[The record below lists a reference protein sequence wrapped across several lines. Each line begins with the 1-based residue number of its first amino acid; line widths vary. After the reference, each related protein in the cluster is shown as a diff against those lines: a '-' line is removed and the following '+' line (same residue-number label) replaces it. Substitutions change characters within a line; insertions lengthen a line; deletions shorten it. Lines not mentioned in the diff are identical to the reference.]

1 MREIKFRGKSM
12 GGHWYYGLLTKK
24 KIRNSG
30 EMMYAIAQGDTVPV
44 MEKSVGEYTGLKD
57 KNA

>member
-12 GGHWYYGLLTKK
+12 GGHWCYGLLTKK

-30 EMMYAIAQGDTVPV
+30 RLV
-44 MEKSVGEYTGLKD
+44 
-57 KNA
+57 